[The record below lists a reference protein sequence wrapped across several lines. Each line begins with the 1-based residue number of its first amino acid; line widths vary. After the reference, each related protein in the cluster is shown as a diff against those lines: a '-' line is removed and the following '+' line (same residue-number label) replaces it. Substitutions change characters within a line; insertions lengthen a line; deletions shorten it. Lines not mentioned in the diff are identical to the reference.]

1 MPKHSRPDG
10 RTNEEM
16 RLVRITTDYQ
26 QFPAASVL
34 IEFGQTRV
42 ICAVSVEEEV
52 PPHRVG
58 KGGWITAE
66 YSMLPSSTPG
76 RNKREAATGKL
87 SGRTQEIQRL
97 IGRSLRGIA
106 DLGALG
112 ERTLTI
118 DCDVIQADG
127 GTRTAA
133 ITGGYVAL
141 ALAVHRLKQQHLI
154 GSKRVL
160 KQAIAAIS
168 VGIVDGDPRLDLAY
182 LEDSRAEVD
191 CNIVQT
197 GDGKYVEVQG
207 TAEGQP
213 FSRATLDELLAL
225 ADKGL
230 AELFTAQREAL
241 RLVGIV

>member
-1 MPKHSRPDG
+1 MPHHPRPDG
-10 RTNEEM
+10 RANDEL
-16 RLVRITTDYQ
+16 RHVRITTDFQ

-42 ICAVSVEEEV
+42 VCAVSVEEEV

-76 RNKREAATGKL
+76 RSRREATAGKL
-87 SGRTQEIQRL
+87 SGRTHEIQRL

-133 ITGGYVAL
+133 ITGSYVAL
-141 ALAVHRLKQQHLI
+141 AIAINKLKQQHLI
-154 GSKRVL
+154 GSKRVI
-160 KQAIAAIS
+160 KDAIAAIS
-168 VGIVDGDPRLDLAY
+168 VGVVDGEPRLDLDY

-191 CNIVQT
+191 FNIVQT
-197 GDGKYVEVQG
+197 GDGNYVEVQG
-207 TAEGQP
+207 TAEGKP
-213 FSRATLDELLAL
+213 FSRATLDQLLAL
-225 ADKGL
+225 GDKGL
-230 AELFTAQREAL
+230 AELFALQRETL
-241 RLVGIV
+241 RQVGIV